1 MIYSKLPVVFLSTI
15 ASEKN
20 GSINCMIAS
29 YLLDHLKEVQ
39 NIGIK
44 EMADK
49 CHVAMS
55 SISRFCKEIGLRDFT
70 ELKELLNCSQFY
82 FEEQSDSKTFEQRI
96 HDYNQKITESIT
108 MVEKTINKNQIL
120 KLCQDIHQYQ
130 KIALF
135 GLLKAGS
142 VAMNLQSDLLML
154 GKQVYTNISYLQQID
169 YIVNG
174 NQNDLIIIFSYTG
187 SYFDYQDLRELKKKL
202 YAPKIWMISSN
213 KEHYPDF
220 VDEIISFESLQDQ
233 GSHPYQL
240 QFVGSLIAQEY
251 AKLNEK

>member
-20 GSINCMIAS
+20 GSTNCMIAS
-29 YLLDHLKEVQ
+29 YILDHLNEVQ

-55 SISRFCKEIGLRDFT
+55 SISRFCKEIGLRDFA

-130 KIALF
+130 KIA
-135 GLLKAGS
+135 
-142 VAMNLQSDLLML
+142 
-154 GKQVYTNISYLQQID
+154 
-169 YIVNG
+169 
-174 NQNDLIIIFSYTG
+174 
-187 SYFDYQDLRELKKKL
+187 
-202 YAPKIWMISSN
+202 
-213 KEHYPDF
+213 
-220 VDEIISFESLQDQ
+220 
-233 GSHPYQL
+233 
-240 QFVGSLIAQEY
+240 
-251 AKLNEK
+251 

>member
-1 MIYSKLPVVFLSTI
+1 
-15 ASEKN
+15 
-20 GSINCMIAS
+20 
-29 YLLDHLKEVQ
+29 
-39 NIGIK
+39 
-44 EMADK
+44 
-49 CHVAMS
+49 
-55 SISRFCKEIGLRDFT
+55 
-70 ELKELLNCSQFY
+70 
-82 FEEQSDSKTFEQRI
+82 
-96 HDYNQKITESIT
+96 
-108 MVEKTINKNQIL
+108 
-120 KLCQDIHQYQ
+120 
-130 KIALF
+130 
-135 GLLKAGS
+135 
-142 VAMNLQSDLLML
+142 MNLQSDLLML